1 MCGIGGLISK
11 DSTDIISLTKTMMIS
26 MNKRGPD
33 GTGLFID
40 EKLYQYESP
49 EKINCNCNNFSNTK
63 LTLGHIRLAIV
74 GDQTHIQ
81 PFQSCDGKLVMEHN
95 GEIYNYKMLKKRL
108 QNDHTFVSNTDS
120 EIVIH
125 LLEHYYKENGFSN
138 LLDAIKKT
146 VADLD
151 GIYAIAIKA
160 QDEDKIYLVRDRLG
174 IRPLYYGQNDN
185 IIAFASERK
194 GLWQIGIR
202 EPTFSLL
209 PGHCVILS
217 DTISSPIK
225 IAEPSVNYSHKP
237 TLTKLDDAVSAY
249 KKALYNS
256 IKKRSQDLSRIGII
270 FSGGIDSVLVAK
282 IAKELVPNVTCY
294 TSGIAG
300 SDDIKFSKVIA
311 EQLDLDLKIN
321 ELNIKDIENMLPNI
335 LNIIETTNSTQAEV
349 SIPIYGALKLAAKDG
364 LRVVFTG
371 QGADELFA
379 GYPWYVQI
387 FAKYGAKKL
396 KEYMIQ
402 DLLLLYKETLE
413 REDKLAMSNS
423 IEMREPFLDSEIVK
437 TATSIDLNLNL
448 ADKNDIFGKRV
459 HRELA
464 IQVGIPKHIAYRE
477 KQAAQHG
484 AGIHGVLSKIAEK
497 NGFTNKLITKEYV
510 ENISKREKLGSSE
523 RYGYLFDKRISW
535 NSAPWVQLYLDR
547 LTNLNQIACEIK
559 R

>member
-11 DSTDIISLTKTMMIS
+11 DSTDILTLTKTMMIA

-40 EKLYQYESP
+40 KKLYQYESP
-49 EKINCNCNNFSNTK
+49 EKINCDNSNTK

-74 GDQTHIQ
+74 GDKNHIQ

-95 GEIYNYKMLKKRL
+95 GEIYNYKELKKRL
-108 QNDHTFVSNTDS
+108 KNDHTFVSNTDS

-146 VADLD
+146 VADID
-151 GIYAIAIKA
+151 GIYAIAIKD
-160 QDEDKIYLVRDRLG
+160 QNEDKIYLVRDRLG
-174 IRPLYYGQNDN
+174 IRPLYYGQNHN
-185 IIAFASERK
+185 VIAFASERK
-194 GLWQIGIR
+194 GLWQIGIK

-217 DTISSPIK
+217 DNISSPIK
-225 IAEPSVNYSHKP
+225 IAEPSVNYSNNP
-237 TLTKLDDAVSAY
+237 PLTTLEDAISNY

-282 IAKELVPNVTCY
+282 IAKELVPHVTCY

-311 EQLDLDLKIN
+311 DQLDLDLKIN
-321 ELNIKDIENMLPNI
+321 ELNIKDIETMLPNI

-379 GYPWYVQI
+379 GYPWYAYI
-387 FAKYGAKKL
+387 YAKYGAKKL

-423 IEMREPFLDSEIVK
+423 IEMREPFLDSEVVK
-437 TATSIDLNLNL
+437 TATSIDLRLNL
-448 ADKNDIFGKRV
+448 AGKDDIFGKRV
-459 HRELA
+459 HRQLA

-484 AGIHGVLSKIAEK
+484 AGIHGILSKIAEK
-497 NGFTNKLITKEYV
+497 NGFNKKMITKEYI

-523 RYGYLFDKRISW
+523 RYGYLFDNRISW
-535 NSAPWVQLYLDR
+535 NSSPWVQLYLDR
-547 LTNLNQIACEIK
+547 LTNLNQITCEIK

>member
-11 DSTDIISLTKTMMIS
+11 DSTDIIPLTKTMMIS

-33 GTGLFID
+33 GTGLFVG
-40 EKLYQYESP
+40 KKVYQFESP
-49 EKINCNCNNFSNTK
+49 EKIICNTSNNK
-63 LTLGHIRLAIV
+63 LALGHIRLAIV
-74 GDQTHIQ
+74 GDKTHIQ
-81 PFQSCDGKLVMEHN
+81 PIQSCDGKLVMEHN
-95 GEIYNYKMLKKRL
+95 GEIYNYKMLKERL
-108 QNDHTFVSNTDS
+108 QKDHTFVSNTDS
-120 EIVIH
+120 EVVIH

-146 VADLD
+146 VADID

-160 QDEDKIYLVRDRLG
+160 QEEDKIYLVRDRLG
-174 IRPLYYGQNDN
+174 IRPLYYGQNDDV
-185 IIAFASERK
+185 IGFASERK
-194 GLWQIGIR
+194 GLWKIGIR

-217 DTISSPIK
+217 DKISSPIK
-225 IAEPSVNYSHKP
+225 IAEPPVSSSKTP
-237 TLTKLDDAVSAY
+237 TITNFDEAVSAY

-282 IAKELVPNVTCY
+282 ITKELVPNVTCY

-300 SDDIKFSKVIA
+300 SDDIKFSKIIA
-311 EQLDLDLKIN
+311 DELDLDLKIN
-321 ELNIKDIENMLPNI
+321 ELDIKDIENMLPNI
-335 LNIIETTNSTQAEV
+335 LNIIETTNTTQAEV

-387 FAKYGAKKL
+387 FAKYGPQKL

-423 IEMREPFLDSEIVK
+423 IEMREPFLDSSVVR
-437 TATSIDLNLNL
+437 TATNIDLNLNI
-448 ADKNDIFGKRV
+448 ADQNDVFGKRV

-464 IQVGIPKHIAYRE
+464 IQVGIPKYIAYRE

-484 AGIHGVLSKIAEK
+484 AGIHGILSHIAEK
-497 NGFTNKLITKEYV
+497 NGFTKKMITREYI
-510 ENISKREKLGSSE
+510 ESISKREKLGSSE
-523 RYGYLFDKRISW
+523 RYGYLFDNKISW

-547 LTNLNQIACEIK
+547 LINFNQIACEIK

>member
-11 DSTDIISLTKTMMIS
+11 DSTDIIPLTKTMMIS

-33 GTGLFID
+33 GTGLLVD
-40 EKLYQYESP
+40 KKVYQFESP
-49 EKINCNCNNFSNTK
+49 EKIICNTSNNK
-63 LTLGHIRLAIV
+63 LALGHIRLAIV
-74 GDQTHIQ
+74 GDKTHIQ
-81 PFQSCDGKLVMEHN
+81 PIQSCDGKLVMEHN
-95 GEIYNYKMLKKRL
+95 GEIYNYKMLKERL
-108 QNDHTFVSNTDS
+108 QKDHTFVSNTDS
-120 EIVIH
+120 EVVIH

-146 VADLD
+146 VADID

-160 QDEDKIYLVRDRLG
+160 QQEDKIYLVRDRLG
-174 IRPLYYGQNDN
+174 IRPLYYGQNDDV
-185 IIAFASERK
+185 IGFASERK
-194 GLWQIGIR
+194 GLWKIGIK
-202 EPTFSLL
+202 EPIFSLL

-217 DTISSPIK
+217 DKISSPIK
-225 IAEPSVNYSHKP
+225 IAEPPVSSNQIP
-237 TLTKLDDAVSAY
+237 TISNFDEAVSAY

-256 IKKRSQDLSRIGII
+256 IQKRSQDLSRIGII

-282 IAKELVPNVTCY
+282 ITKELVPNVTCY

-300 SDDIKFSKVIA
+300 SDDIKFSKIIA
-311 EQLDLDLKIN
+311 DELDLDLKIN
-321 ELNIKDIENMLPNI
+321 ELDIKDIENILPNI
-335 LNIIETTNSTQAEV
+335 LNIIETTNTTQAEV

-387 FAKYGAKKL
+387 FAKYGTQKL
-396 KEYMIQ
+396 REYMMQ

-423 IEMREPFLDSEIVK
+423 IEMREPFLDSDVVR
-437 TATSIDLNLNL
+437 TATNIDLNLNL
-448 ADKNDIFGKRV
+448 SDKNDVFGKRI

-464 IQVGIPKHIAYRE
+464 IQVGIPKYIAYRE

-484 AGIHGVLSKIAEK
+484 AGIHGILSHIAEK
-497 NGFTNKLITKEYV
+497 NGFTKKMITREYI
-510 ENISKREKLGSSE
+510 ESISKREKLGSSE
-523 RYGYLFDKRISW
+523 RYGYLFDNKISW
-535 NSAPWVQLYLDR
+535 NSVPWVQLYLDR
-547 LTNLNQIACEIK
+547 LSNFNQIACEIK

>member
-11 DSTDIISLTKTMMIS
+11 NSTDILSLTKTMMMS

-40 EKLYQYESP
+40 KKLYQYESP
-49 EKINCNCNNFSNTK
+49 EKINCNNSNSNTK

-74 GDQTHIQ
+74 GDKTHIQ
-81 PFQSCDGKLVMEHN
+81 PIQSCDRKLVMEHN
-95 GEIYNYKMLKKRL
+95 GEIYNYKQLKKRL

-146 VADLD
+146 VADID
-151 GIYAIAIKA
+151 GIYAIAIKD

-174 IRPLYYGQNDN
+174 IRPLYYGQNNN
-185 IIAFASERK
+185 IIGFASERK
-194 GLWQIGIR
+194 CLWLIGIR

-217 DTISSPIK
+217 DKISSPIK
-225 IAEPSVNYSHKP
+225 IAEPSVNYSNKP
-237 TLTKLDDAVSAY
+237 TLTNLEDALSAY

-282 IAKELVPNVTCY
+282 ITKELVPNVTCY

-311 EQLDLDLKIN
+311 DQLDLDLKIN

-379 GYPWYVQI
+379 GYPWYAQI
-387 FAKYGAKKL
+387 FGKYGAKKL

-423 IEMREPFLDSEIVK
+423 IEMREPFLDSDIVR

-448 ADKNDIFGKRV
+448 TDKNDIFGKRV

-484 AGIHGVLSKIAEK
+484 AGIHGILSKIAEK
-497 NGFTNKLITKEYV
+497 NGFNKKMITKEYI

-523 RYGYLFDKRISW
+523 RYGYLFDNKISW
-535 NSAPWVQLYLDR
+535 NASPWVQLYLDR
-547 LTNLNQIACEIK
+547 LTNLTQIICEIK

>member
-1 MCGIGGLISK
+1 MCGIGGIISK
-11 DSTDIISLTKTMMIS
+11 DSTDIIPLTKTMMIS

-33 GTGLFID
+33 GTGLFVD
-40 EKLYQYESP
+40 KKVYQFESP
-49 EKINCNCNNFSNTK
+49 EKIICNTSNNK
-63 LTLGHIRLAIV
+63 LALGHIRLAIV
-74 GDQTHIQ
+74 GDKTHIQ
-81 PFQSCDGKLVMEHN
+81 PIQSCDGKLVMEHN
-95 GEIYNYKMLKKRL
+95 GEIYNYKMLKERL
-108 QNDHTFVSNTDS
+108 QKDHTFVSNTDS
-120 EIVIH
+120 EVVIH

-146 VADLD
+146 VADID

-160 QDEDKIYLVRDRLG
+160 QQEDKIYLVRDRLG
-174 IRPLYYGQNDN
+174 IRPLYYGQNDDV
-185 IIAFASERK
+185 IGFASERK
-194 GLWQIGIR
+194 GLWKIGIK

-217 DTISSPIK
+217 DKISSPIK
-225 IAEPSVNYSHKP
+225 IAEPPVSSNQIP
-237 TLTKLDDAVSAY
+237 TISNFDEAVSAY

-282 IAKELVPNVTCY
+282 ITKELVPNVTCY

-300 SDDIKFSKVIA
+300 SDDIKFSKIIA
-311 EQLDLDLKIN
+311 DELDLDLKIN
-321 ELNIKDIENMLPNI
+321 ELDIKDIENMLPKI
-335 LNIIETTNSTQAEV
+335 LNIIETTNTTQAEV

-387 FAKYGAKKL
+387 FAKYGTRKL
-396 KEYMIQ
+396 REYMIQ

-423 IEMREPFLDSEIVK
+423 IEMREPFLDSSVVR
-437 TATSIDLNLNL
+437 TATNIDLNLNL
-448 ADKNDIFGKRV
+448 ADQNDVFGKRV

-464 IQVGIPKHIAYRE
+464 IQVGIPKYIAYRE

-484 AGIHGVLSKIAEK
+484 AGIHGILSYIAEK
-497 NGFTNKLITKEYV
+497 NGFTKKMITREYI
-510 ENISKREKLGSSE
+510 ESISKREKLGSSE
-523 RYGYLFDKRISW
+523 RYGYLFDNKISW

-547 LTNLNQIACEIK
+547 LSNFNQIACEIK

>member
-11 DSTDIISLTKTMMIS
+11 NSTDILSLTKTMMMS

-40 EKLYQYESP
+40 KKLYQYESP
-49 EKINCNCNNFSNTK
+49 EKINCNNSNSNTK

-74 GDQTHIQ
+74 GDKTHIQ
-81 PFQSCDGKLVMEHN
+81 PIQSCDRKLVMEHN
-95 GEIYNYKMLKKRL
+95 GEIYNYKQLKKRL

-138 LLDAIKKT
+138 LLDAI
-146 VADLD
+146 VADID
-151 GIYAIAIKA
+151 GIYAIAIKD

-174 IRPLYYGQNDN
+174 IRPLYYGQNNN
-185 IIAFASERK
+185 IIGFASERK

-217 DTISSPIK
+217 DKISSPIK
-225 IAEPSVNYSHKP
+225 IAEPSVNYSNKP
-237 TLTKLDDAVSAY
+237 TLTNLEDALSAY

-282 IAKELVPNVTCY
+282 ITKELVPNVTCY

-311 EQLDLDLKIN
+311 DQLDLDLKIN

-379 GYPWYVQI
+379 GYPWYAQI
-387 FAKYGAKKL
+387 FGKYGAKKL

-423 IEMREPFLDSEIVK
+423 IEMREPFLDSDIVR

-448 ADKNDIFGKRV
+448 TDKNDIFGKRV

-484 AGIHGVLSKIAEK
+484 AGIHGILSKIAEK
-497 NGFTNKLITKEYV
+497 NGFNKKMITKEYI

-523 RYGYLFDKRISW
+523 RYGYLFDNKISW
-535 NSAPWVQLYLDR
+535 NASPWVQLYLDR
-547 LTNLNQIACEIK
+547 LTNLTQIICEIK

>member
-11 DSTDIISLTKTMMIS
+11 DSTDIIPLTKTMMIS

-33 GTGLFID
+33 GTGLFVD
-40 EKLYQYESP
+40 KKVYQFESP
-49 EKINCNCNNFSNTK
+49 EKIICNTSNNK
-63 LTLGHIRLAIV
+63 LALGHIRLAIV
-74 GDQTHIQ
+74 GDKTHIQ
-81 PFQSCDGKLVMEHN
+81 PIQSCDGKLVMEHN
-95 GEIYNYKMLKKRL
+95 GEIYNYKMLKERL
-108 QNDHTFVSNTDS
+108 QKDHKFVSNTDS
-120 EIVIH
+120 EVVIH

-146 VADLD
+146 VADID

-160 QDEDKIYLVRDRLG
+160 QEEDKIYLVRDRLG
-174 IRPLYYGQNDN
+174 IRPLYYGQNDDV
-185 IIAFASERK
+185 IGFASERK
-194 GLWQIGIR
+194 GLWKIGIR

-217 DTISSPIK
+217 DKISSPIK
-225 IAEPSVNYSHKP
+225 IAEPPVSSTQTP
-237 TLTKLDDAVSAY
+237 TITNFDEAVSAY
-249 KKALYNS
+249 RKALYNS

-282 IAKELVPNVTCY
+282 ITKELVPNVTCY

-300 SDDIKFSKVIA
+300 SDDIKFSKIIA
-311 EQLDLDLKIN
+311 DELDLDLKIN
-321 ELNIKDIENMLPNI
+321 ELDIKDIENMLPNI
-335 LNIIETTNSTQAEV
+335 LNIIETTNTTQAEV

-387 FAKYGAKKL
+387 FAKYGTQKL
-396 KEYMIQ
+396 REYMIQ

-423 IEMREPFLDSEIVK
+423 IEMREPFLDSDVVR
-437 TATSIDLNLNL
+437 TATNIDLNLNL
-448 ADKNDIFGKRV
+448 ANKNDIFGKRV

-464 IQVGIPKHIAYRE
+464 IQVGIPKYIAYRE

-484 AGIHGVLSKIAEK
+484 AGIHGILSNIAEK
-497 NGFTNKLITKEYV
+497 NGFTKKMITREYI

-523 RYGYLFDKRISW
+523 RYGYLFDNKISW

-547 LTNLNQIACEIK
+547 LINFNPIACEIK

>member
-11 DSTDIISLTKTMMIS
+11 NSTDILSLTKTMMMS

-40 EKLYQYESP
+40 KKLYQYESP
-49 EKINCNCNNFSNTK
+49 EKINCNNSNSNTK

-74 GDQTHIQ
+74 GDKTHIQ
-81 PFQSCDGKLVMEHN
+81 PIQSCDRKLVMEHN
-95 GEIYNYKMLKKRL
+95 GEIYNYKQLKKRL

-146 VADLD
+146 VADID
-151 GIYAIAIKA
+151 GIYAIAIKD

-174 IRPLYYGQNDN
+174 IRPLYYGQNNN
-185 IIAFASERK
+185 IIGFASERK

-217 DTISSPIK
+217 DKISSPIK
-225 IAEPSVNYSHKP
+225 IAEPSVNYSNKP
-237 TLTKLDDAVSAY
+237 TLTNLEDALSAY

-282 IAKELVPNVTCY
+282 ITKELVPNVTCY

-311 EQLDLDLKIN
+311 DQLDLDLKIN

-379 GYPWYVQI
+379 GYPWYAQI
-387 FAKYGAKKL
+387 FGKYGAKKL

-423 IEMREPFLDSEIVK
+423 IEMREPFLDSDIVR

-448 ADKNDIFGKRV
+448 TDKNDIFGKRV

-484 AGIHGVLSKIAEK
+484 AGIHGILSKIAEK
-497 NGFTNKLITKEYV
+497 NGFNKKMITKEYI

-523 RYGYLFDKRISW
+523 RYGYLFDNKISW
-535 NSAPWVQLYLDR
+535 NASPWVQLYLDR
-547 LTNLNQIACEIK
+547 LTNLTQIICEIK

>member
-11 DSTDIISLTKTMMIS
+11 DSTDIIPLTKTMMIS

-33 GTGLFID
+33 GTGLFVD
-40 EKLYQYESP
+40 KKVYQFESP
-49 EKINCNCNNFSNTK
+49 EKIICNTSNNK
-63 LTLGHIRLAIV
+63 LALGHIRLAIV
-74 GDQTHIQ
+74 GDKTHIQ
-81 PFQSCDGKLVMEHN
+81 PIQSCDGKLVMEHN
-95 GEIYNYKMLKKRL
+95 GEIYNYKMLKERL
-108 QNDHTFVSNTDS
+108 QKDHTFVSNTDS
-120 EIVIH
+120 EVVIH

-146 VADLD
+146 VADID

-160 QDEDKIYLVRDRLG
+160 QQEDKIYLVRDRLG
-174 IRPLYYGQNDN
+174 IRPLYYGQNDDV
-185 IIAFASERK
+185 IGFASERK
-194 GLWQIGIR
+194 GLWKIGIK
-202 EPTFSLL
+202 EPIFSLL

-217 DTISSPIK
+217 DKISSPIK
-225 IAEPSVNYSHKP
+225 IAEPPVSSNQIP
-237 TLTKLDDAVSAY
+237 TISNFDEAVSAY

-256 IKKRSQDLSRIGII
+256 IQKRSQDLSRIGII

-282 IAKELVPNVTCY
+282 ITKELVPNVTCY

-300 SDDIKFSKVIA
+300 SDDIKFSKIIA
-311 EQLDLDLKIN
+311 DELDLDLKIN
-321 ELNIKDIENMLPNI
+321 ELDIKDIENILPNI
-335 LNIIETTNSTQAEV
+335 LNIIETTNTTQAEV

-387 FAKYGAKKL
+387 FAKYGTQKL
-396 KEYMIQ
+396 REYMMQ

-423 IEMREPFLDSEIVK
+423 IEMREPFLDSDVVR
-437 TATSIDLNLNL
+437 TATNIDLNLNL
-448 ADKNDIFGKRV
+448 SDKNDVFGKRV

-464 IQVGIPKHIAYRE
+464 IQVGIPKYIAYRE

-484 AGIHGVLSKIAEK
+484 AGIHGILSHIAEK
-497 NGFTNKLITKEYV
+497 NGFTKKMITREYI
-510 ENISKREKLGSSE
+510 ESISKREKLGSSE
-523 RYGYLFDKRISW
+523 RYGYLFDNKISW
-535 NSAPWVQLYLDR
+535 NSVPWVQLYLDR
-547 LTNLNQIACEIK
+547 LSNFNQIACEIK

>member
-11 DSTDIISLTKTMMIS
+11 NSTDILSLTKTMMMS

-40 EKLYQYESP
+40 KKLYQYESP
-49 EKINCNCNNFSNTK
+49 EKINCNNSNSNTK

-74 GDQTHIQ
+74 GDKTHIQ
-81 PFQSCDGKLVMEHN
+81 PIQSCDRKLVMEHN
-95 GEIYNYKMLKKRL
+95 GEIYNYKQLKKRL

-146 VADLD
+146 VADID
-151 GIYAIAIKA
+151 GIYAIAIKD

-174 IRPLYYGQNDN
+174 IRPLYYGQNNN
-185 IIAFASERK
+185 IIGFASERK

-217 DTISSPIK
+217 DKISSPIK
-225 IAEPSVNYSHKP
+225 IAEPSVNYSNKP
-237 TLTKLDDAVSAY
+237 TLTNLEDALSAY

-282 IAKELVPNVTCY
+282 ITKELVPDVTCY

-311 EQLDLDLKIN
+311 DQLDLDLKIN

-379 GYPWYVQI
+379 GYPWYAQI
-387 FAKYGAKKL
+387 FGKYGAKKL

-423 IEMREPFLDSEIVK
+423 IEMREPFLDSDIVR

-448 ADKNDIFGKRV
+448 TDKNDIFGKRV

-484 AGIHGVLSKIAEK
+484 AGIHGILSKIAEK
-497 NGFTNKLITKEYV
+497 NGFNKKMITKEYI

-523 RYGYLFDKRISW
+523 RYGYLFDNKISW
-535 NSAPWVQLYLDR
+535 NASPWVQLYLDR
-547 LTNLNQIACEIK
+547 LTNLTQIICEIK

>member
-11 DSTDIISLTKTMMIS
+11 DSTDIIPLTKTMMIS

-33 GTGLFID
+33 GTGLFVD
-40 EKLYQYESP
+40 KKVYQFESP
-49 EKINCNCNNFSNTK
+49 EKIICNTSNNK
-63 LTLGHIRLAIV
+63 LALGHIRLAIV
-74 GDQTHIQ
+74 GDKTHIQ
-81 PFQSCDGKLVMEHN
+81 PIQSCDGKLVMEHN
-95 GEIYNYKMLKKRL
+95 GEIYNYKMLKERL
-108 QNDHTFVSNTDS
+108 QKDHTFVSNTDS
-120 EIVIH
+120 EVVIH

-146 VADLD
+146 VADID

-160 QDEDKIYLVRDRLG
+160 QQEDKIYLVRDRLG
-174 IRPLYYGQNDN
+174 IRPLYYGQNDDV
-185 IIAFASERK
+185 IGFASERK
-194 GLWQIGIR
+194 GLWKIGIK

-217 DTISSPIK
+217 DKISSPIK
-225 IAEPSVNYSHKP
+225 IAEPPVSSNQIP
-237 TLTKLDDAVSAY
+237 TISNFDEAVSAY

-282 IAKELVPNVTCY
+282 ITKELVPNVTCY

-300 SDDIKFSKVIA
+300 SDDIKFSKIIA
-311 EQLDLDLKIN
+311 DELDLDLKIN
-321 ELNIKDIENMLPNI
+321 ELDIKDIENMLPKI
-335 LNIIETTNSTQAEV
+335 LNIIETTNTTQAEV

-387 FAKYGAKKL
+387 FAKYGTQKL
-396 KEYMIQ
+396 REYMIQ

-423 IEMREPFLDSEIVK
+423 IEMREPFLDSSVVR
-437 TATSIDLNLNL
+437 TATNIDLNLNL
-448 ADKNDIFGKRV
+448 ADQNDVFGKRV

-464 IQVGIPKHIAYRE
+464 IQVGIPKYIAYRE

-484 AGIHGVLSKIAEK
+484 AGIHGILSHIAEK
-497 NGFTNKLITKEYV
+497 NGFTKKMITREYI
-510 ENISKREKLGSSE
+510 ESISKREKLGSSE
-523 RYGYLFDKRISW
+523 RYGYLFDNKISW

-547 LTNLNQIACEIK
+547 LSNFNQIACEIK

>member
-11 DSTDIISLTKTMMIS
+11 DSTDIIPLTKTMMIS

-33 GTGLFID
+33 GTGLFVD
-40 EKLYQYESP
+40 KKVYQFESP
-49 EKINCNCNNFSNTK
+49 EKIICNTSNNK
-63 LTLGHIRLAIV
+63 LALGHIRLAIV
-74 GDQTHIQ
+74 GDKTHIQ
-81 PFQSCDGKLVMEHN
+81 PIQSCDGKLVMEHN
-95 GEIYNYKMLKKRL
+95 GEIYNYKMLKERL
-108 QNDHTFVSNTDS
+108 QKDHTFVSNTDS
-120 EIVIH
+120 EVVIH

-146 VADLD
+146 VADID

-160 QDEDKIYLVRDRLG
+160 QQEDKIYLVRDRLG
-174 IRPLYYGQNDN
+174 IRPLYYGQNNDV
-185 IIAFASERK
+185 IGFASERK
-194 GLWQIGIR
+194 GLWKIGIK

-217 DTISSPIK
+217 DKISSPIK
-225 IAEPSVNYSHKP
+225 IAEPPVSSNQIP
-237 TLTKLDDAVSAY
+237 TISNFDEAVSAY

-282 IAKELVPNVTCY
+282 ITKELVPNVTCY

-300 SDDIKFSKVIA
+300 SDDIKFSKIIA
-311 EQLDLDLKIN
+311 DELDLDLKIN
-321 ELNIKDIENMLPNI
+321 ELDIKDIENMLPKI
-335 LNIIETTNSTQAEV
+335 LNIIETTNTTQAEV

-387 FAKYGAKKL
+387 FAKYGTQKL
-396 KEYMIQ
+396 REYMIQ

-423 IEMREPFLDSEIVK
+423 IEMREPFLDSSVVR
-437 TATSIDLNLNL
+437 TATNIDLNLNL
-448 ADKNDIFGKRV
+448 ADQNDVFGKRV

-464 IQVGIPKHIAYRE
+464 IQVGIPKYIAYRE

-484 AGIHGVLSKIAEK
+484 AGIHGILSYIAEK
-497 NGFTNKLITKEYV
+497 NGFTKKMITREYI
-510 ENISKREKLGSSE
+510 ESISKREKLGSSE
-523 RYGYLFDKRISW
+523 RYGYLFDNKISW

-547 LTNLNQIACEIK
+547 LSNFNQIACEIK

>member
-1 MCGIGGLISK
+1 
-11 DSTDIISLTKTMMIS
+11 

-33 GTGLFID
+33 GTGVLMD
-40 EKLYQYESP
+40 KTVYQFESP
-49 EKINCNCNNFSNTK
+49 EKIKSNNSNTK
-63 LTLGHIRLAIV
+63 LALGHIRLAIV
-74 GDQTHIQ
+74 GDKNHIQ

-95 GEIYNYKMLKKRL
+95 GEIYNYKMLKERL
-108 QNDHTFVSNTDS
+108 RKEHTFVSNTDS

-125 LLEHYYKENGFSN
+125 LLEHYYKENGFSD

-146 VADLD
+146 VEDID

-160 QDEDKIYLVRDRLG
+160 QEENKIYLVRDRLG

-185 IIAFASERK
+185 VLGFASERK

-217 DTISSPIK
+217 DKISSPIK
-225 IAEPSVNYSHKP
+225 IAEPPVNFSNQP
-237 TLTKLDDAVSAY
+237 TLTNLNDAVSAY

-282 IAKELVPNVTCY
+282 ITKELVPNVTCY
-294 TSGIAG
+294 TSGLAG

-311 EQLDLDLKIN
+311 DELDLNLKIN
-321 ELNIKDIENMLPNI
+321 ELDIKDIENMLPSI

-349 SIPIYGALKLAAKDG
+349 SLPIYGALKLAAKDG

-379 GYPWYVQI
+379 GYPWYVKI
-387 FAKYGAKKL
+387 FAKYGSKKL
-396 KEYMIQ
+396 KEYMIR

-423 IEMREPFLDSEIVK
+423 IEMREPFLDSEIVR
-437 TATSIDLNLNL
+437 TATNIDLNLNL
-448 ADKNDIFGKRV
+448 ADENDIFGKRV

-464 IQVGIPKHIAYRE
+464 IQVGIPKYIAYRE

-484 AGIHGVLSKIAEK
+484 AGIHGILSKIAEK
-497 NGFTNKLITKEYV
+497 NGFNNKMITKDYI
-510 ENISKREKLGSSE
+510 ENIANREKLGSSE
-523 RYGYLFDKRISW
+523 RYGYLFDKKISW

>member
-11 DSTDIISLTKTMMIS
+11 DSTDIIPLTKTMMIS

-33 GTGLFID
+33 GTGLFVD
-40 EKLYQYESP
+40 KKVYQFESP
-49 EKINCNCNNFSNTK
+49 EKIICNTSNNK
-63 LTLGHIRLAIV
+63 LALGHIRLAIV
-74 GDQTHIQ
+74 GDKTHIQ
-81 PFQSCDGKLVMEHN
+81 PIQSCDGKLVMEHN
-95 GEIYNYKMLKKRL
+95 GEIYNYKMLKERL
-108 QNDHTFVSNTDS
+108 QKDHTFVSNTDS
-120 EIVIH
+120 EVVIH

-146 VADLD
+146 VADID

-160 QDEDKIYLVRDRLG
+160 QQEDKIYLVRDRLG
-174 IRPLYYGQNDN
+174 IRPLYYGQNDDV
-185 IIAFASERK
+185 IGFASERK
-194 GLWQIGIR
+194 GLWKIGIK

-217 DTISSPIK
+217 DKISSPIK
-225 IAEPSVNYSHKP
+225 IAEPPVSSNQIP
-237 TLTKLDDAVSAY
+237 TISNFDEAVSAY

-282 IAKELVPNVTCY
+282 ITKELVPNVTCY

-300 SDDIKFSKVIA
+300 SDDIKFSKIIA
-311 EQLDLDLKIN
+311 DELDLDLKIN
-321 ELNIKDIENMLPNI
+321 ELDIKDIENMLPKI
-335 LNIIETTNSTQAEV
+335 LNIIETTNTTQAEV

-387 FAKYGAKKL
+387 FAKYGTRKL
-396 KEYMIQ
+396 REYMIQ

-423 IEMREPFLDSEIVK
+423 IEMREPFLDSSVVR
-437 TATSIDLNLNL
+437 TATNIDLNLNL
-448 ADKNDIFGKRV
+448 ADQNDVFGKRV

-464 IQVGIPKHIAYRE
+464 IQVGIPKYIAYRE

-484 AGIHGVLSKIAEK
+484 AGIHGILSHIAEK
-497 NGFTNKLITKEYV
+497 NGFTKKMITREYI
-510 ENISKREKLGSSE
+510 ESISKREKLGSSE
-523 RYGYLFDKRISW
+523 RYGYLFDNKISW

-547 LTNLNQIACEIK
+547 LSNFNQIACEIK

>member
-11 DSTDIISLTKTMMIS
+11 NSTDILSLTKTMMMS

-40 EKLYQYESP
+40 KKLYQYESP
-49 EKINCNCNNFSNTK
+49 EKINCNNYNSNTK

-74 GDQTHIQ
+74 GDKTHIQ
-81 PFQSCDGKLVMEHN
+81 PIQSCDRKLVMEHN
-95 GEIYNYKMLKKRL
+95 GEIYNYKHLKKRL

-146 VADLD
+146 VADID
-151 GIYAIAIKA
+151 GIYAIAIKD

-174 IRPLYYGQNDN
+174 IRPLYYGQNNN
-185 IIAFASERK
+185 IIGFASERK

-217 DTISSPIK
+217 DKISSPIK
-225 IAEPSVNYSHKP
+225 IAEPSVNYSNKP
-237 TLTKLDDAVSAY
+237 TLTNLEDALSAY

-282 IAKELVPNVTCY
+282 ITKELVPNVTCY

-311 EQLDLDLKIN
+311 DQLDLDLKIN

-379 GYPWYVQI
+379 GYPWYAQI
-387 FAKYGAKKL
+387 FGKYGAKKL

-423 IEMREPFLDSEIVK
+423 IEMREPFLDSDIVR

-448 ADKNDIFGKRV
+448 TDKNDIFGKRV

-484 AGIHGVLSKIAEK
+484 AGIHGILSKIAEK
-497 NGFTNKLITKEYV
+497 NGFNKKMITKEYI

-523 RYGYLFDKRISW
+523 RYGYLFDNKISW
-535 NSAPWVQLYLDR
+535 NASPWVQLYLDR
-547 LTNLNQIACEIK
+547 LTNLTQIICEIK

>member
-11 DSTDIISLTKTMMIS
+11 DSTDILTLTKTMMIS

-40 EKLYQYESP
+40 KKLYQYESP
-49 EKINCNCNNFSNTK
+49 EKINCDNANTK

-74 GDQTHIQ
+74 GDKNHIQ

-95 GEIYNYKMLKKRL
+95 GEIYNYKELKKRL

-120 EIVIH
+120 EVVIH

-146 VADLD
+146 VADID
-151 GIYAIAIKA
+151 GIYAIAIKD
-160 QDEDKIYLVRDRLG
+160 QNEDKIYLVRDRLG
-174 IRPLYYGQNDN
+174 IRPLYYGQNNN
-185 IIAFASERK
+185 IIGFASERK
-194 GLWQIGIR
+194 GLWQIGIK

-217 DTISSPIK
+217 NHISSPIK
-225 IAEPSVNYSHKP
+225 IAEPSVNYSNNP
-237 TLTKLDDAVSAY
+237 TLTKLEDAISTY

-256 IKKRSQDLSRIGII
+256 IKKRAQDLSRIGII

-282 IAKELVPNVTCY
+282 ITQELVPNVTCY

-300 SDDIKFSKVIA
+300 SDDIKFSKIIA
-311 EQLDLDLKIN
+311 DQLGLDLKIN
-321 ELNIKDIENMLPNI
+321 ELNIKDIETMLPNI
-335 LNIIETTNSTQAEV
+335 LNIIETTNTTQAEV

-379 GYPWYVQI
+379 GYPWYAQI
-387 FAKYGAKKL
+387 YAKYGTHKL

-423 IEMREPFLDSEIVK
+423 IEMREPFLDSDIVR
-437 TATSIDLNLNL
+437 TATNIDLNLNL
-448 ADKNDIFGKRV
+448 KGKNDIFGKRV

-464 IQVGIPKHIAYRE
+464 IQLGIPKHIAYRE

-484 AGIHGVLSKIAEK
+484 AGIHGIISKIAEK
-497 NGFTNKLITKEYV
+497 NGFNKKMITKEYI

-523 RYGYLFDKRISW
+523 RYGYLFDNKISW
-535 NSAPWVQLYLDR
+535 NSSPWVQLYLDR
-547 LTNLNQIACEIK
+547 LTNLSQITCEIK